1 MKNNLAETKNI
12 LEKLPEEKIKIA
24 RLFVEWLGEENLSEK
39 ELKAILAGEK
49 EIEQGKCVPWRSIA
63 RTI

>member
-12 LEKLPEEKIKIA
+12 LEKLPEEKIRIV
-24 RLFVEWLGEENLSEK
+24 RLFVEWLEDENLSEK
-39 ELKAILAGEK
+39 ELKTILTGEK
-49 EIEQGKCVPWRSIA
+49 EIAQGKYIPWRSIA